1 MSISVLENSAHIIMS
16 STTNTHNHSETNGLA
31 DPSSADAVG
40 ENSGAQANFNGAS
53 SNNITMDQI
62 AVFIQDLA
70 VAERR
75 EQALLEL
82 SKKREAVPDL
92 AGILWASPGSVA
104 ALLQEIIAIYPM
116 LVPPA
121 LTAHASNRVC
131 NALALLQ
138 CVASHPDTRK
148 DFIAAQVPLY
158 LYAFL
163 STQSKTRPFEYLRL
177 TSLGVIGALV
187 KTDDSET
194 INFLLQTEIIP
205 LCLRIMENG
214 SELSKTVATFIVQKI
229 LMDDLGLSVRSP
241 FFHSL
246 FCSISHTHPFQYI
259 CATYERFYAVAT
271 VLAGMV
277 QGLADAPAARL
288 LKHIVRCYHRLSDN
302 ARAREALRQCLPEP
316 LRDATF
322 GNCLK
327 DDATT
332 KQFLSRL
339 LHNLS
344 ETPSSNV
351 QRS

>member
-229 LMDDLGLSVRSP
+229 LMDDLGLS
-241 FFHSL
+241 
-246 FCSISHTHPFQYI
+246 YI